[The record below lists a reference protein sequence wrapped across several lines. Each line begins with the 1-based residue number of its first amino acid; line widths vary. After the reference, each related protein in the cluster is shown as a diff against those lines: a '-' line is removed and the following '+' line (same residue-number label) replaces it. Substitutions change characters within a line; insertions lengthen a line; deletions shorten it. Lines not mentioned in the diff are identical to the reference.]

1 VLLIEVGHL
10 RTTQSKTFPCHSL
23 IIIIMDVP
31 AAMLLR
37 SVGLLTIVFLCASL
51 LWQSVI
57 MTAPSDYQDDILHI
71 PPVNHKGRPS
81 FSDSRLGRVSQDL
94 AELSTTQTSVAA
106 VTPANSTIPI
116 RTPVVGDKKAV
127 VVPANSASTTS
138 NISAV
143 AAPTRRCP
151 YRGILWIRQGDESGA
166 TGAIFFL
173 FVLNQLMYAEKYHLL
188 PIVHLNEYS
197 RWVYDPVVHGGN
209 AEGGNSSNAV
219 VRSAIP
225 PTRQVLCANKRRIFR
240 YPGPPDYEYQPGS
253 TLTQDEKSAPPC
265 ESISQDAANS
275 TVNQSTLVRRHVKQ
289 DDHRG
294 NFILTGTGVWSTY
307 FLPVSPVTT
316 AHLLRDPTTKSTTS
330 ATVPNKAA
338 ETCELAQ
345 LPLVTLAPSDIIP
358 GLHSVAPWAT
368 RAWPYGG
375 LPKTADTAYRRTKSV
390 EQWLYSHRQAGA
402 QIVSKYYRPQP
413 WLQEQVDRVMQQR
426 PALPSQQ
433 PGSPTPDN
441 SVATRDDFSCLGLHV
456 RHSDKGNTRRHIG
469 LAEFLLYARAYIAEI
484 PHGVIYL
491 ATDSQSVVAEVR
503 SQWIR
508 TNNTDNTNSS
518 DAPFLSESQV
528 LVQSDIIRS
537 TNATAVFKIVG
548 AAHHRSNSEVLID
561 ILALSQCQ
569 FFVHGLS
576 AVSEA
581 VHYWN
586 PSIHVKN
593 RSVNLEEAR
602 PEYIIPVESFAERVR
617 EFAKASSPQSAKS

>member
-1 VLLIEVGHL
+1 MGAPALLL
-10 RTTQSKTFPCHSL
+10 LSP
-23 IIIIMDVP
+23 
-31 AAMLLR
+31 LLR
-37 SVGLLTIVFLCASL
+37 SVGLLTIVFLCAAL

-57 MTAPSDYQDDILHI
+57 IAAPSEYHDAVLPH
-71 PPVNHKGRPS
+71 PLPS
-81 FSDSRLGRVSQDL
+81 VDHRRHPSTSDSYLGRVSRDL
-94 AELSTTQTSVAA
+94 AGVSVAEMA
-106 VTPANSTIPI
+106 AAGVAPSNSTLPI
-116 RTPVVGDKKAV
+116 GTPTADKKV
-127 VVPANSASTTS
+127 VAPTLMTN
-138 NISAV
+138 NDSAV

-151 YRGILWIRQGDESGA
+151 YRGILWIRQGDEAGA

-173 FVLNQLMYAEKYHLL
+173 FVLNQLMYAERYHLL

-209 AEGGNSSNAV
+209 AEVGNNSETV
-219 VRSAIP
+219 VRSVIP

-240 YPGPPDYEYQPGS
+240 YPGPPDYDYQPGS

-265 ESISQDAANS
+265 ASISQDAANS
-275 TVNQSTLVRRHVKQ
+275 TVNENTLVRRHVKQ
-289 DDHRG
+289 DDHQG

-316 AHLLRDPTTKSTTS
+316 AHLLRDPTTKTMTTS

-338 ETCELAQ
+338 EACELAQ

-375 LPKTADTAYRRTKSV
+375 LPKTVDTAYRRTKSV

-433 PGSPTPDN
+433 PGSLIPDN
-441 SVATRDDFSCLGLHV
+441 SVASRDNFSCLGLHV
-456 RHSDKGNTRRHIG
+456 RHSDKGNTRRHIR

-491 ATDSQSVVAEVR
+491 ATDSQTVVAEVR
-503 SQWIR
+503 NQWIR
-508 TNNTDNTNSS
+508 TNNTSNSS
-518 DAPFLSESQV
+518 DAPFLSESQL
-528 LVQSDIIRS
+528 LVQSDIVRS

-561 ILALSQCQ
+561 ILALSRCQ

-586 PSIHVKN
+586 PTIHVKN